1 MDMREEN
8 ITVPWKTIRFEEKDG
23 LALVRLCRPGAL
35 NALNREMA
43 RDLYEVCGRCD
54 EPDIR
59 AMVLTGEGRAF
70 SGGGDLKEIE
80 ARVRGGERMEEFLWP
95 DYQKSLAR
103 LYEVRCP
110 TVAAVQGFAV
120 GAGCDIALACDIRLC
135 AASAS
140 FGQVYSRVGLAPDCG
155 GTFFLPRV
163 VGSAKAMEL
172 ILTGEIIDAKLALSI
187 GLVRSVHPDD
197 SLLQAAMAL
206 GRKLADGPSVAL
218 RAAKK
223 LVHQSGVLDVRT
235 ALRAEAEAQAETSA
249 SLDFQEGLRAFL
261 EKREPRFLGR

>member
-1 MDMREEN
+1 
-8 ITVPWKTIRFEEKDG
+8 
-23 LALVRLCRPGAL
+23 
-35 NALNREMA
+35 
-43 RDLYEVCGRCD
+43 
-54 EPDIR
+54 
-59 AMVLTGEGRAF
+59 
-70 SGGGDLKEIE
+70 
-80 ARVRGGERMEEFLWP
+80 MEEFLWP
-95 DYQKSLAR
+95 DYQKALAR

-110 TVAAVQGFAV
+110 TVAAVNGFAV

-135 AASAS
+135 GASAS

-163 VGSAKAMEL
+163 VGAAKAMEL
-172 ILTGEIIDAKLALSI
+172 ILTGEIIDANLALSI

-197 SLLQAAMAL
+197 SLLEAATAL
-206 GRKLADGPSVAL
+206 GRKLARGPSLAL

-223 LVHQSGVLDVRT
+223 LVHQSGVLDVKT